1 MSMNKAV
8 SSEQKPLD
16 VIAMG
21 QNMGDLWSANRVAA
35 GGYDDFR

>member
-1 MSMNKAV
+1 MNKAV

-16 VIAMG
+16 VICLGRVAVDLYG
-21 QNMGDLWSANRVAA
+21 QQYRVAA